1 MNRWTK
7 GTVVNKTILVV
18 DDNPDA
24 REMVSVVLTS
34 SGFLVRTAGDGQEAL
49 ESIADWQPDL
59 IITDIQMPNVDGI
72 EMIKRIRNHFK
83 SQTVPIVV
91 MSAITSGAT
100 QEALDAGAN
109 ESAPKP
115 MQVQLLLNL
124 VRQLI
129 N

>member
-91 MSAITSGAT
+91 MSAITSGAA